1 MKEDGSDWGGTPAAK
16 AEPMPVTFAP
26 SVNDLMARLGGPRI
40 GGVPTEKQFLPGR
53 PEAVPE
59 RGISE
64 RTAIA
69 YDYLTT
75 TLRGD
80 KAWAANYHDKDGKLA
95 GQHVRTQGKA
105 FSWVARPKAAELQLY
120 GQHLGGRGT
129 LVITEGEV
137 DAMSVYEVIHMG
149 AAVGIKGN
157 WAAVSIPDGAGQC
170 VKPLERNMAW
180 IEGFDRVILWFDQDD
195 AGREGL
201 AKAREVFDR
210 TPAEVQQFPY
220 KDANE
225 ALQKDDRR
233 AIVSAL
239 LSAQAPTPDG
249 VTWAMSP
256 AVLEQ
261 VLAPSG
267 RTGLQ
272 FPWAGW
278 NRKTRG
284 MRPCDLMVL
293 AGGTSI
299 GKSAFSRACAL
310 HWLRAD
316 TKVAYL
322 GLEEPAWMTV
332 ERMASIVMGESI
344 YSDTEEQRAARD
356 PGPLLQAIDSFCPSL
371 YLVDKWKD
379 QSFDSFRR
387 ACRHYVQEHGCEVI
401 VLDHF
406 SWLAAKM
413 QDKDRQGQIER
424 CITELK
430 ELVNALGTR
439 MIVVTHLSRS
449 DVGEDP
455 ERGGRPKLSML
466 RGSQSLAQ
474 VPDQVVLLQRN
485 PQAED
490 LIEANTTTCWLEKNR
505 LMGDVGEMARLHYTK
520 SGEFHEI
527 PTIF

>member
-1 MKEDGSDWGGTPAAK
+1 MPTTFTPT
-16 AEPMPVTFAP
+16 V
-26 SVNDLMARLGGPRI
+26 SDLMARLGGPRI
-40 GGVPTEKQFLPGR
+40 GGVPTAKQLLPGK

-59 RGISE
+59 RGTSE

-75 TLRGD
+75 TPRGE
-80 KAWAANYHDKDGKLA
+80 KAWAAQYRDKDGKVVC
-95 GQHVRTQGKA
+95 QHVRTMGKA
-105 FSWVARPKAAELQLY
+105 FSWVARPKDVELQLF
-120 GQHLGGRGT
+120 GQHLGGKGT

-149 AAVGIKGN
+149 TTVGIKGN
-157 WAAVSIPDGAGQC
+157 WSVVSIPDGAGQC
-170 VKPLERNMAW
+170 VKPLQRNMAW

-195 AGREGL
+195 AGRDGL
-201 AKAREVFDR
+201 AKAREVFDKA
-210 TPAEVQQFPY
+210 PAEVQQFPY

-233 AIVSAL
+233 SIVAAL
-239 LSAQAPTPDG
+239 LSAQAPAPDG
-249 VTWAMSP
+249 VTWAMTP
-256 AVLEQ
+256 QVLDQ

-272 FPWAGW
+272 FPWIGW

-284 MRPCDLMVL
+284 MRPCDLMIL

-310 HWLRAD
+310 HWLQQQIR
-316 TKVAYL
+316 VAYL

-332 ERMASIVMGESI
+332 ERMASVVMGEPI
-344 YSDTEEQRAARD
+344 YADTEEQRHQRD
-356 PGPLLQAIDSFCPSL
+356 QGPLLQAINAFAPSL

-387 ACRHYVQEHGCEVI
+387 ACRHYVQEHQCEVI

-413 QDKDRQGQIER
+413 QGNDKQGQIER

-430 ELVNALGTR
+430 ELVNSLGTR

-455 ERGGRPKLSML
+455 ERGGRPKLSQL
-466 RGSQSLAQ
+466 RGSQALAQ

-490 LIEANTTTCWLEKNR
+490 QVEANTTTCWLEKNR
-505 LMGDVGEMARLHYTK
+505 LMGDVGEMARLQYLR

-527 PTIF
+527 APPLT